1 MEESTN
7 KQRQYVKENLD
18 KIVVEDVDR
27 LVEVFENSYIK
38 DTGLRQ
44 DRQVHLKNY
53 KNDGVAE
60 VEYQVNPTSYGGYW
74 SSSPHPVYIRP
85 RKFFNIKKV
94 GKHTYPQKYVT
105 RDVVS
110 DKYPELDE
118 DSEMFKDKVEKYHE
132 EAKEIW
138 REEIKHIPLRNSVS
152 LWSHTPLDN
161 LDIDVEYR

>member
-1 MEESTN
+1 MEETTN
-7 KQRQYVKENLD
+7 KQRQYVKENIG

-27 LVEVFENSYIK
+27 LVEAFENSYIK

-60 VEYQVNPTSYGGYW
+60 VEYEVNPTSDGGYW

-85 RKFFNIKKV
+85 RKFVNKEAGMF
-94 GKHTYPQKYVT
+94 TYPQKCT
-105 RDVVS
+105 ARDVVS
-110 DKYPELDE
+110 DEYPELDE
-118 DSEMFKDKVEKYHE
+118 DSEEFEEKVEEQYK
-132 EAKEIW
+132 KSKNIW
-138 REEIKHIPLRNSVS
+138 RDMIKGMSLRDSIS

-161 LDIDVEYR
+161 LEIDVEYR